1 MLILNEIVAASSF
14 DATIV
19 VMSGAAG
26 SSPTESLNVV
36 VFAAGAFGAES
47 APEAA
52 VGKRDDGNCDREDEP
67 WSCQQPHVRVSVDAG
82 HASRN

>member
-52 VGKRDDGNCDREDEP
+52 AGSATTASAIARTSHG
-67 WSCQQPHVRVSVDAG
+67 RVSNRTC
-82 HASRN
+82 ASA